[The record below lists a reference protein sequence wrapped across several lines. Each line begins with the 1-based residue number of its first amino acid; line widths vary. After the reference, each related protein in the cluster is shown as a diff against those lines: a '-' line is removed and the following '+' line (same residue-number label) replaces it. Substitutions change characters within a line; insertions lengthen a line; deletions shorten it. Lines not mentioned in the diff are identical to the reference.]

1 MSKTVWRI
9 AADTPR
15 YEADDL
21 SGAGAKATG
30 GRWNAAGLACVYA
43 SESRSLACL
52 ETVVHLNAGGLP
64 LNRYLVGVTIP
75 DDVWAAAEVVGVG
88 GLPVGWDAAPA
99 GRASIAF
106 GSDWLRA
113 RRSAVLVVPSVV
125 VPEEWCV
132 VVNPLHSDGGRVGAV
147 KVRKW
152 VYDPRVVKGG

>member
-1 MSKTVWRI
+1 VWRI
-9 AADTPR
+9 ATDTPT

-30 GRWNAAGLACVYA
+30 GRWNAAGLACVYT
-43 SESRSLACL
+43 SESRALACL

-64 LNRYLVGVTIP
+64 LNRYLVAVTIP
-75 DDVWAAAEVVGVG
+75 DDIWAAAEVASPST
-88 GLPVGWDAAPA
+88 LPVGWDAEPA

-113 RRSAVLVVPSVV
+113 GRSALLFVPSVI
-125 VPEEWCV
+125 VPEECNV
-132 VVNPLHSDGGRVGAV
+132 LLNPQHSDGGRIIAA

-152 VYDPRVVKGG
+152 LYDPRLRKEG